1 MKQEDIEKSLINRL
15 DFNDYMRVMEYIVNQ
30 IEVNIK

>member
-1 MKQEDIEKSLINRL
+1 MNEIEERFLKRL

-30 IEVNIK
+30 IEVKIE